1 MAHHSLIFSVAAG
14 SSIFRGTGS
23 HRIATFLRDHDW
35 DVEVCDFAVSWP
47 LLSLKEF
54 VRSRVTPE
62 TVFFGFS
69 TFFNYWTP
77 GMSEFTLW
85 LKQTY
90 PNIKIVLGGQ
100 SVGRTEAEHID
111 YWIDSFGEY
120 AILELV
126 KSLIGNGGK
135 IRFDFEHMGSKKLIK
150 SISSYPAYPL
160 ASYKVIME
168 KRDFLEPYEWPT
180 TEFSRGCRFKCN
192 FCNFPILGVK
202 DDHSRTQ
209 EDFIYNMQYN
219 YDNFGIKN
227 YYVADETFNDSR
239 EKIKKFADA
248 AEQLSFRPYFSG
260 FMRAD
265 LMLTQPE
272 QLEHLVRLNFGG
284 HYYGIETMNHKSAKI
299 VGKGMHPDRIKQGL
313 IDAKK
318 YLSDHI
324 PYRGT
329 ISLIWGL
336 PHETKD
342 TLKETEKWLH
352 ENWIDQGLVVFPLS
366 VEDPVGPNLKN
377 QTNISDF
384 GKNMTKYGLRK
395 MDKGTYS
402 GSDDEWDYRWRMGNY
417 AADEMI
423 WEHDTMNIFDAYES
437 AVKIQDDSVKLFKVD
452 NWALGSPSF
461 NAQEDIGLGKDTLS
475 LTKMAGLPQK
485 HIVRKFVD
493 SYILKKLNW
502 KPEK

>member
-1 MAHHSLIFSVAAG
+1 MFYVAAG
-14 SSIFRGTGS
+14 SSVFRGTGA
-23 HRIATFLRDHDW
+23 HRIATFLREHDW
-35 DVEVCDFAVSWP
+35 DVEVCDFTVSWP
-47 LLSLKEF
+47 IECLKEY
-54 VRSRVTPE
+54 VKSRVTSE

-69 TFFNYWTP
+69 TFFNFWTP
-77 GMSEFTLW
+77 QMSEFTLW

-100 SVGRTEAEHID
+100 SVARTPAENID
-111 YWIDSFGEY
+111 YWVDSFGEY

-126 KSLIGNGGK
+126 KSFIGNSGGIK
-135 IRFDFEHMGSKKLIK
+135 FDFEHMGSKKLIK
-150 SISSYPAYPL
+150 SISAYPAYPM
-160 ASYKVIME
+160 ASYKVLME
-168 KRDFLEPYEWPT
+168 KRDFLESYEWLT

-209 EDFIYNMQYN
+209 EDFIDNMNYN
-219 YDNFGIKN
+219 YDNFGIKH

-248 AEQLSFRPYFSG
+248 AEQISFRPFFSG

-284 HYYGIETMNHKSAKI
+284 HYYGIETMNHKSAKM
-299 VGKGMHPDRIKQGL
+299 VGKGMHPDKIKQGL
-313 IDAKK
+313 LDVRK
-318 YLSDHI
+318 YMMSKI

-336 PHETKD
+336 PFETKA
-342 TLKETEKWLH
+342 TLLETEQWLLK
-352 ENWIDQGLVVFPLS
+352 NWTDQGLVIFPLS
-366 VEDPVGPNLKN
+366 VEDAEGENLKN
-377 QTNISDF
+377 QTNVSDF
-384 GKNMTKYGLRK
+384 GKNMVKYGLRK
-395 MDKGTYS
+395 MSKGTYD
-402 GSDDEWDYRWRMGNY
+402 GPTDEWDYRWRQGNY
-417 AADEMI
+417 AADEML

-437 AVKIQDDSVKLFKVD
+437 AFQIQNDSLTKFRLD
-452 NWALGSPSF
+452 NWSMGNPSF
-461 NAQEDIGLGKDTLS
+461 NSGTDMGVSNELIS
-475 LTKMAGLPQK
+475 STKMSGIIQK
-485 HIVRKFVD
+485 HAIQRFVE
-493 SYILKKLNW
+493 SYIRQKLNW